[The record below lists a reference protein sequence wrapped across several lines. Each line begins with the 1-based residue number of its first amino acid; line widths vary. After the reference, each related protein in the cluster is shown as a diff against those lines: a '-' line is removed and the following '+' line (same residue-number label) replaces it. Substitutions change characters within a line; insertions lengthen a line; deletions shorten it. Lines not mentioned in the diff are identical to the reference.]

1 MTVGNSC
8 EIPNEK
14 LPTTTLQLSCLYG
27 DRVILYL
34 VKWQLVDYIN
44 GEEEQWFKLPDAL
57 LDFTNACQMG

>member
-44 GEEEQWFKLPDAL
+44 GEEEQ
-57 LDFTNACQMG
+57 